1 MITNDLTKLIKSIGF
16 KSYFPDT
23 SIINNYHY
31 SDQEYEYIL
40 SIDIWNGPDIT
51 QRYFYSLSK
60 RKIGDNET
68 GFLGVNFDIH
78 DIEPIKKTFK
88 KELRNIKIDSLLNSN
103 IQK

>member
-1 MITNDLTKLIKSIGF
+1 MITNDLKKLIKSIGF
-16 KSYFPDT
+16 KSYV
-23 SIINNYHY
+23 SYVNGSINNYHY
-31 SDQEYEYIL
+31 CDLEYEYIL
-40 SIDIWNGPDIT
+40 SIDIWDSKHT
-51 QRYFYSLSK
+51 YTLSK

-78 DIEPIKKTFK
+78 DLEPIKKTFK

>member
-16 KSYFPDT
+16 KSYVPET
-23 SIINNYHY
+23 SPINNYHY
-31 SDQEYEYIL
+31 CDLEYEYII
-40 SIDIWNGPDIT
+40 SIDIWDSKHT
-51 QRYFYSLSK
+51 YTLSK

-78 DIEPIKKTFK
+78 DLEPIKKTFK